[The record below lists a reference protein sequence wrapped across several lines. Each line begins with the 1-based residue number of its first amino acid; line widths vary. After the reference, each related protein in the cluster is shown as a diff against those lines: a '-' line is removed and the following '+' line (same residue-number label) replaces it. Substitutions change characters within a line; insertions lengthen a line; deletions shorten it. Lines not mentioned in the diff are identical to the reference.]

1 MCTVLNNH
9 FCTYLDQHLYMTE
22 LENIQELYIPAANLL
37 YELGKDKEAISYL
50 EQGIQIGLEHKNVK
64 SYIRLEQELK
74 YYISEI
80 KQEF

>member
-1 MCTVLNNH
+1 MYIFRLKI
-9 FCTYLDQHLYMTE
+9 E
-22 LENIQELYIPAANLL
+22 KLYIPTANLL
-37 YELGKDKEAISYL
+37 YELGKYEVTIFYL

-64 SYIRLEQELK
+64 FYIRLEQELK

>member
-1 MCTVLNNH
+1 M
-9 FCTYLDQHLYMTE
+9 
-22 LENIQELYIPAANLL
+22 YIPAANLL

>member
-1 MCTVLNNH
+1 MYIFRLKI
-9 FCTYLDQHLYMTE
+9 E
-22 LENIQELYIPAANLL
+22 KLYIPTAHLL
-37 YELGKDKEAISYL
+37 YELGKYEVTIFYL

>member
-1 MCTVLNNH
+1 MYILKWS
-9 FCTYLDQHLYMTE
+9 FLYIFRLKIE
-22 LENIQELYIPAANLL
+22 KLYIPTANLL
-37 YELGKDKEAISYL
+37 YELGKYEVTIFYL